1 MMRALLI
8 LPLLCLTWPAASL
21 AAPSLDLTPISKEV
35 RVDGASRR
43 LVFFRSAN
51 TASGRLTLVEYA
63 APWAINGGRDCAIM
77 SIPGMDA
84 CASIKSLEL
93 DEPLDL
99 EDPEAVGEW
108 VKKLIPT
115 GAAGFQIEEIVK
127 DPVRLNEHGTVEVI
141 MCYSFFGR
149 PLQVSAFLCQ
159 RRGQRK
165 SEVFL
170 FQLATTPL
178 HFKQVHKTFLAS
190 LYSIVGF

>member
-1 MMRALLI
+1 MIRSLLLLAALVFSA
-8 LPLLCLTWPAASL
+8 PALSN

-35 RVDGASRR
+35 RVDGALRR

-51 TASGRLTLVEYA
+51 MGAGRMSLVEYA
-63 APWAINGGRDCAIM
+63 APWPINGGRDCATM

-93 DEPLDL
+93 EEPLDL
-99 EDPEAVGEW
+99 EDETAVTDW

-115 GAAGFQIEEIVK
+115 GAVGLQIDQVLK
-127 DPVRLNEHGTVEVI
+127 DPVRLNEHGTIEVI
-141 MCYSFFGR
+141 LSYSFFGR

-159 RRGQRK
+159 RRGERHT
-165 SEVFL
+165 ELFL
-170 FQLATTPL
+170 FQLATTPV